1 MHIISANKIKRIVRI
16 VLTCWDEIFRI
27 NYVSQGTIF
36 LFSVE
41 KNRFN
46 PSSLTCRYPVP
57 IHRWA
62 GARTPGLCRSS
73 RRGTLPRRR
82 RSPCPWPAAQTWTAE
97 DNEAFIGVEFDGA
110 IANTQI
116 LSTTSNHEAPHP

>member
-1 MHIISANKIKRIVRI
+1 MKSSESIM
-16 VLTCWDEIFRI
+16 
-27 NYVSQGTIF
+27 YVSQGNNF
-36 LFSVE
+36 LSSVK
-41 KNRFN
+41 KNRLN
-46 PSSLTCRYPVP
+46 QSSLTCRYPVP

-82 RSPCPWPAAQTWTAE
+82 RWPCPWPAAQTWTAE
-97 DNEAFIGVEFDGA
+97 DNEAFMEVEFDGA

-116 LSTTSNHEAPHP
+116 LSTTSNL